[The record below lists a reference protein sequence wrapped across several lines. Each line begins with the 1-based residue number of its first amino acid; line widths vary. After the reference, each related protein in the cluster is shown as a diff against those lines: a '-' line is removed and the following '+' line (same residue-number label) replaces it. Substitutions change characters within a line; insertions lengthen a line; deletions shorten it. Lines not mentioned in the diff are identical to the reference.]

1 MKRYHV
7 TYSYNGEHIDFGV
20 VCAISKDGAQRE
32 VLRVNFSDCRENWE
46 WIQGCLTAKEIK
58 DEIWPGGVDPEG
70 NFSRC

>member
-1 MKRYHV
+1 MKRFHV
-7 TYSYNGEHIDFGV
+7 TYQYEGNKRDLGLV
-20 VCAISKDGAQRE
+20 VALSKDGAQRQALKQFFYNQKE
-32 VLRVNFSDCRENWE
+32 DWG